1 MIEPDMAVE
10 STTPPGRVH
19 CLKGYDDVYRQ
30 RRSCETIHGGD
41 CSSAYQRISCYV
53 TTATL
58 MMKRRRPSWLLLA
71 YKVPSEPTRTRVGI
85 WRWIKS
91 LGAVYLQ
98 SGVCV
103 LPSTLE
109 HGRQL
114 KLLQH
119 EILKAGGAADIL
131 DAVATDEKQQSAIVQ
146 RFQEDRQADYREF
159 LGKCADYQKDLR
171 RETAIRNFTFA
182 EFQENDEDLR
192 KLRGW
197 LEKIAALD
205 FYGTQAAQ
213 EARKRLG
220 ECEQLLEEFAGRVFE
235 VDQRPKTSEMGMNRD
250 RPGVGSGKNQPR
262 RITTKKR
269 RWAGLRVTARRQ
281 APRGRE
287 R

>member
-1 MIEPDMAVE
+1 
-10 STTPPGRVH
+10 
-19 CLKGYDDVYRQ
+19 
-30 RRSCETIHGGD
+30 
-41 CSSAYQRISCYV
+41 
-53 TTATL
+53 
-58 MMKRRRPSWLLLA
+58 MKRRKPSWLILA

-98 SGVCV
+98 SGVCA
-103 LPSTLE
+103 LPNTLE

-119 EILKAGGAADIL
+119 AIVKAGGAGDIL
-131 DAVATDEKQQSAIVQ
+131 DAVAMDEKQQSAIVQ

-171 RETAIRNFTFA
+171 RETELRNFTFA

-205 FYGTQAAQ
+205 FYGTQAAR
-213 EARKRLG
+213 EARQKLSA
-220 ECEQLLEEFAGRVFE
+220 CERLLEAFAGRVFE
-235 VDQRPKTSEMGMNRD
+235 VDQRSKTSEIGMNRA
-250 RPGVGSGKNQPR
+250 RPSVKSGANQPR
-262 RITTKKR
+262 RVTTKKR
-269 RWAGLRVTARRQ
+269 RGARLHVAARRQ

>member
-1 MIEPDMAVE
+1 
-10 STTPPGRVH
+10 
-19 CLKGYDDVYRQ
+19 
-30 RRSCETIHGGD
+30 
-41 CSSAYQRISCYV
+41 
-53 TTATL
+53 
-58 MMKRRRPSWLLLA
+58 MKRRRPRWLLLA
-71 YKVPSEPTRTRVGI
+71 YKVPAEPTRTRVGI

-103 LPSTLE
+103 LPSTPD

-119 EILKAGGAADIL
+119 EIVRAGGAADIL
-131 DAVATDEKQQSAIVQ
+131 DAVAMDAKQESAIVQ

-159 LGKCADYQKDLR
+159 LGKCSDYQKDLK
-171 RETAIRNFTFA
+171 RETEIRNFTFA

-197 LEKIAALD
+197 LAKITALD

-213 EARKRLG
+213 EARLKLS
-220 ECEQLLEEFAGRVFE
+220 ECERLLEEFAARVFE
-235 VDQRPKTSEMGMNRD
+235 VDQRAKPSDAGTD
-250 RPGVGSGKNQPR
+250 RARMTVGSGAKPLGGVSS
-262 RITTKKR
+262 KKR
-269 RWAGLRVTARRQ
+269 RVGRPRSADQRQ
-281 APRGRE
+281 APPGRK